1 MHEDTPFEEL
11 PEYWRR
17 VIRKLRRE
25 GIQLRIERNEC
36 RRQLSELTD
45 RLLAGE

>member
-36 RRQLSELTD
+36 RRHLSELTD
-45 RLLAGE
+45 RLANGR

>member
-17 VIRKLRRE
+17 VIRKLRRDARRR
-25 GIQLRIERNEC
+25 LREIGA
-36 RRQLSELTD
+36 Q
-45 RLLAGE
+45 G